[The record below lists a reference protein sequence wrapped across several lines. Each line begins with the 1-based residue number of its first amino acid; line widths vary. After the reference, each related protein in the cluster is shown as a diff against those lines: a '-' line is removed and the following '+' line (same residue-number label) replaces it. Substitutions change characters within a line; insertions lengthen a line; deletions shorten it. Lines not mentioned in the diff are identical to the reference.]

1 MAAAKIN
8 LDNYN
13 LLLNLGRSQDTD
25 GPSGTIDSR
34 ATPEAE
40 AAQQW
45 LAQNG
50 GASAAS
56 RATEAGNELLA
67 QIRTM
72 PGYENTERIAY
83 HNGKM
88 VAITGSGGSRQM
100 RSILP
105 NSDGTLQ
112 GAQWRARPNQ
122 STGQMLTEFAALSGL
137 ALTGLGAVGA
147 GPLAGVFGGGGAGAG
162 AAAGG
167 ATTGAGSAATNAA
180 LIESAAG
187 TAGYGAS
194 SAGLGGATAAG
205 GGLTLGGEVAAG
217 GATGGG
223 GAVGGSGLTLGG
235 APSGA
240 GLTATPGGGLSLASP
255 TGTGAGLTTGG
266 AGAGAV
272 AGGGSTLPSWLT
284 NGVTRQLGGRVL
296 GAVLGGAAAGAAAGN
311 SNVNTGGLQ
320 GVANTLGQLGTEQ
333 ADIARAL
340 YRDAQGR
347 ITINDGIFS
356 QIIQN
361 ALNQQNEQA
370 GRSDMLWDAYVSDF
384 LPNAQKFANTALN
397 YDTAGRR
404 AEAGAAARASVETEA
419 AMQRA
424 AQQRALGRGGISLDS
439 GRALAMDN
447 ASRFNATKLSTG
459 ADADARRRVEETGLN
474 LNLQAANMGQG
485 IVGTSQQQAGQS
497 LTAGNTAAGVTATRE
512 GTRNTT
518 LQPSLSFYGGATSA
532 TGAQGNVLNGVAN
545 IDQRNQ
551 ESRNAGW
558 AGLGNLA
565 GTVLTAGRDSVVGQ
579 GIDWLFGSDPDTK
592 TVHGKV
598 SGKRTLAD
606 MEGEPI
612 SRWTYK
618 AGRGDGGTHEGRMAG
633 KNDPMGADGTRKI
646 DGISE
651 LGRHHAAIVELAK
664 DVKTIKRRLSLADA

>member
-34 ATPEAE
+34 ATPEA
-40 AAQQW
+40 AASQQW
-45 LAQNG
+45 LEQNG
-50 GASAAS
+50 GAWNAS
-56 RATEAGNELLA
+56 RRATEAGNELLA

-83 HNGKM
+83 HNGKL
-88 VAITGSGGSRQM
+88 VAITGNDGNRQM

-105 NSDGTLQ
+105 GSDGTLQ
-112 GAQWRARPNQ
+112 GSQWRARPNQ
-122 STGQMLTEFAALSGL
+122 STGQMLTEFAVLSGL
-137 ALTGLGAVGA
+137 ALTGLGAAGA
-147 GPLAGVFGGGGAGAG
+147 GPLAGAFGGGGAGAG

-180 LIESAAG
+180 LIDSALG

-194 SAGLGGATAAG
+194 SAGVGGAAAAG
-205 GGLTLGGEVAAG
+205 GGLTLGGEVAAGG

-240 GLTATPGGGLSLASP
+240 GLTATPGSGLTLASP

-266 AGAGAV
+266 GAV
-272 AGGGSTLPSWLT
+272 AGGSTLPGWLT
-284 NGVTRQLGGRVL
+284 NGVTRQVGGRVL
-296 GAVLGGAAAGAAAGN
+296 GAVLGGTAAGAAAG
-311 SNVNTGGLQ
+311 SGNVNTGNLQ
-320 GVANTLGQLGTEQ
+320 GIANTLGQLGTEQ

-361 ALNQQNEQA
+361 ALTQQTEQA
-370 GRSDMLWDAYVSDF
+370 GRSDMLWDTYVSDF

-404 AEAGAAARASVETEA
+404 AEAGASARASVETEA

-424 AQQRALGRGGISLDS
+424 SQQRALGRGGISLDS

-459 ADADARRRVEETGLN
+459 ADADARRKVEETGLN
-474 LNLQAANMGQG
+474 LNLQAANIGQG

-532 TGAQGNVLNGVAN
+532 TGGAGNVLNGVAN
-545 IDQRNQ
+545 IDRSNRD
-551 ESRNAGW
+551 SRNAGW
-558 AGLGNLA
+558 AGIGEAA
-565 GTVLTAGRDSVVGQ
+565 GTILTAPRDSVIGGAV
-579 GIDWLFGSDPDTK
+579 DWLFGSDPKTK

-598 SGKRTLAD
+598 SGKRTLAE
-606 MEGEPI
+606 MEDEKV

-618 AGRGDGGTHEGRMAG
+618 PGLGDGGTHDGRMAG
-633 KNDPMGADGTRKI
+633 KRDPMGADGTRKI